1 MMKRITFLLMLSALV
16 LTNAS
21 AEQSGEL
28 FDRHTPI
35 VKAYQKVQD
44 SVVNISGTESYTT
57 GGGLYDFFFSPRRQ
71 QQHTR
76 KVELGSG
83 VVVHSDGYIITN
95 SHVVQGQDELHV
107 TFYNGEEYAAEII
120 SSDVE
125 SDLAFLKIESED
137 DFDAIDFGT
146 SSDLMIGETVI
157 AVGNPLGFSSTVT
170 EGIVSAIGR
179 DIQVKQN
186 FWLRGLIQTSAP
198 INPGNSGGPL
208 LNINGELI
216 GINTAISAGAQNIG
230 FAIPIDTIANSLT
243 KMLMPEELRRVRLG
257 VVIGRMKSVDGIS
270 GLNVDAIMD
279 DAPAKQQGIRQGD
292 LITEVEGKKVTSFLD
307 FYVSIMDKDV
317 GEEIHI
323 KYHKTGDDQ
332 GKEYDAKLTLA
343 PRPVPDG
350 VKIAEELFQMRVSP
364 LDDDVAREFEFAQSY
379 PVLIVTNIAEGG
391 VADETGLQ
399 QGDII
404 LQVNSHPVNN
414 LKDFSLAVEFV
425 HEGDEVEFRI
435 LRIGARGPYSY
446 HRQYIVKMKAEKRG
460 GTRLDQGRSF
470 RGKTI

>member
-1 MMKRITFLLMLSALV
+1 MKRIAFILMFSAL
-16 LTNAS
+16 LPAAAS
-21 AEQSGEL
+21 AEQLGEI

-44 SVVNISGTESYTT
+44 SVVNISGTQSYTS

-71 QQHTR
+71 QRHTR

-95 SHVVQGQDELHV
+95 SHVVQGQEELHV
-107 TFYNGEEYAAEII
+107 TFYNGKEYTAEII
-120 SSDVE
+120 SADIE
-125 SDLAFLKIESED
+125 SDLAFLKIESDE

-216 GINTAISAGAQNIG
+216 GINTAVSAGAQNIG
-230 FAIPIDTIANSLT
+230 FAIPIDTIANSLA

-257 VVIGRMKSVDGIS
+257 IVIGRMTTRDGLK
-270 GLNVDAIMD
+270 GLNVEAVNEDTSASR
-279 DAPAKQQGIRQGD
+279 QGIREGD
-292 LITEVEGKKVTSFLD
+292 IITEVEGKKVTSFLD
-307 FYVSIMDKDV
+307 FYVSIMDKEI
-317 GEEIHI
+317 GEDFHV
-323 KYHKTGDDQ
+323 KYHKSSEPAD
-332 GKEYDAKLTLA
+332 KEHHATLTLQ
-343 PRPVPDG
+343 PRPIPDG
-350 VKIAEELFQMRVSP
+350 VKIAQKYFQMEVSP

-379 PVLIVTNIAEGG
+379 PVLIITDIAEKG
-391 VADETGLQ
+391 VAEETGLQ
-399 QGDII
+399 IGDII
-404 LQVNSHPVNN
+404 LQVNSHPVSSV
-414 LKDFSLAVEFV
+414 KDFSLALEFLHEDDVVEL
-425 HEGDEVEFRI
+425 RI

-446 HRQYIVKMKAEKRG
+446 QRQYMVKMKAKIREDTKLNRK
-460 GTRLDQGRSF
+460 F
-470 RGKTI
+470 KFEGKTI